1 MPAMSPRI
9 LAFARGGM
17 AVATLLSL
25 LAVSACE
32 TPSGDRLSSS
42 SSSATP
48 PPAFPAIPVPV
59 PRPPGPEK
67 SLAATAAEPAAAR
80 PAEHVVA
87 AGEDL
92 YSIALRYDLDA
103 YQLALAN
110 DLSPPFTVTAGQTLR
125 LDVERSAV
133 AAAPDDGVG
142 GILAPGAAPGG
153 GDEGRGPKQPP
164 SDGSAT
170 TAQRVP
176 PAPPPVLQQ
185 GFIWPVTGTVISTF
199 GAKGGGLYND
209 GINIAAA
216 AGTPVRAAEDGIVAY
231 AGNEL
236 RGFGNMLLIR
246 HPDGWMTTYA
256 HAEELLVSKG
266 ERVSKGQVIARVGS
280 TGGVSRPQLHFEMRK
295 GKKPVDPLDYLRRA
309 SAQL

>member
-1 MPAMSPRI
+1 MPAMCTRVLVS
-9 LAFARGGM
+9 ARGRM
-17 AVATLLSL
+17 AVATLMSL

-32 TPSGDRLSSS
+32 TPSGDRLPS
-42 SSSATP
+42 P
-48 PPAFPAIPVPV
+48 PTAQAPAFPTIPVPV
-59 PRPPGPEK
+59 PRPPRADEP
-67 SLAATAAEPAAAR
+67 LAAPAAAR

-103 YQLALAN
+103 YQLAIAN

-125 LDVERSAV
+125 LDVDRPAV
-133 AAAPDDGVG
+133 AAAPDDSPTGTLPTG
-142 GILAPGAAPGG
+142 TTPGDIADGQ
-153 GDEGRGPKQPP
+153 GPVQAP
-164 SDGSAT
+164 SDGGAAA
-170 TAQRVP
+170 AQRVP
-176 PAPPPVLQQ
+176 PTPPAVLQE
-185 GFIWPVTGTVISTF
+185 GFIWPVTGTVISSF
-199 GAKGGGLYND
+199 GDKGGGLYND

-216 AGTPVRAAEDGIVAY
+216 AGTPVRAAEDGVVAY

-246 HPDGWMTTYA
+246 HADGWMTTYA
-256 HAEELLVSKG
+256 HAEELLVNKG

-295 GKKPVDPLDYLRRA
+295 GKKPVDPLTHLRRV
-309 SAQL
+309 SAQS